1 MEVMMKKLNWRL
13 VLIVTILFFA
23 GESLLLAQAGRGV
36 GRLGGVILDENDQPI
51 EGARV
56 VMTFIQEAAGGLQ
69 MDTKTNKKGEWSFIG
84 LGSGKWSLMASADGY
99 APYTQEVVV
108 SQLEKNPRLTIKLK
122 KVTTGTPII
131 EDESSL
137 KLLDEGNEF
146 FKEGKYD
153 TALTLYQEFLEKN
166 PAAYQVL
173 LNIGDCYREKGEID
187 KAMETYQQVIE
198 KARDDRAMGI
208 NMKAKALAAIG
219 LVYLKQNNLEEAT
232 KYFKQSV
239 DTAPQD
245 EIVAFNV
252 AEVCFNNQQLDE
264 AQKYYELAASI
275 KPDWPDPLLKLGY
288 VFLNK
293 NDIPKAIEYFE
304 KFLKLE
310 PQDSPRVG
318 MVEQI
323 LQAIKK

>member
-1 MEVMMKKLNWRL
+1 MKKLNWRL

-122 KVTTGTPII
+122 KATTGTPII

-166 PAAYQVL
+166 PSAYQVL

>member
-1 MEVMMKKLNWRL
+1 
-13 VLIVTILFFA
+13 
-23 GESLLLAQAGRGV
+23 
-36 GRLGGVILDENDQPI
+36 
-51 EGARV
+51 
-56 VMTFIQEAAGGLQ
+56 
-69 MDTKTNKKGEWSFIG
+69 
-84 LGSGKWSLMASADGY
+84 
-99 APYTQEVVV
+99 
-108 SQLEKNPRLTIKLK
+108 
-122 KVTTGTPII
+122 
-131 EDESSL
+131 
-137 KLLDEGNEF
+137 
-146 FKEGKYD
+146 
-153 TALTLYQEFLEKN
+153 
-166 PAAYQVL
+166 
-173 LNIGDCYREKGEID
+173 
-187 KAMETYQQVIE
+187 METYQQVIE
-198 KARDDRAMGI
+198 KARDDRAMGV

>member
-1 MEVMMKKLNWRL
+1 MKKLNWRL

-166 PAAYQVL
+166 PSAYQVL
-173 LNIGDCYREKGEID
+173 LNIGDCYREKGELD

>member
-1 MEVMMKKLNWRL
+1 MMNKLKWRF
-13 VLIVTILFFA
+13 ISMVTILFFL
-23 GESLLLAQAGRGV
+23 GGSLLFAQAGRGV

-51 EGARV
+51 VGAKV
-56 VMTFIQEAAGGLQ
+56 VVTFIQEAAGGLQ
-69 MDTKTNKKGEWSFIG
+69 LEAKTNKKGEWSFIG
-84 LGSGKWSLMASADGY
+84 LGSGKWSLMASAEGY
-99 APYTQEVVV
+99 APYTQEVTV
-108 SQLEKNPRLTIKLK
+108 SQLEKNPRMTIKLK
-122 KVTTGTPII
+122 KAVAGMSII

-137 KLLDEGNEF
+137 KILDEGNEF
-146 FKEGKYD
+146 YKEGKYD
-153 TALTLYQEFLEKN
+153 TALALYEEFLEKN

-173 LNIGDCYREKGEID
+173 LNIGDCYREKGDTD
-187 KAMETYQQVIE
+187 KALETYQQVIE
-198 KARDDRAMGI
+198 KSKDDRAMGVS
-208 NMKAKALAAIG
+208 MKAKALAAMG

-245 EIVAFNV
+245 EVVAFNV

-264 AQKYYELAASI
+264 AQKYYELASSI
-275 KPDWPDPLLKLGY
+275 KPDWPDPVLKLGY

-293 NDIPKAIEYFE
+293 NDIPKATEYFE

-323 LQAIKK
+323 LQLIKK

>member
-1 MEVMMKKLNWRL
+1 
-13 VLIVTILFFA
+13 
-23 GESLLLAQAGRGV
+23 
-36 GRLGGVILDENDQPI
+36 VI
-51 EGARV
+51 
-56 VMTFIQEAAGGLQ
+56 TFIQEAAGGLQ

-122 KVTTGTPII
+122 KATTGTPII

>member
-1 MEVMMKKLNWRL
+1 MKKLNWRL

>member
-1 MEVMMKKLNWRL
+1 MNKLKWRF
-13 VLIVTILFFA
+13 ISMVTILFFFV
-23 GESLLLAQAGRGV
+23 GSLLFAQAGRGV

-51 EGARV
+51 VGAKV
-56 VMTFIQEAAGGLQ
+56 VVTFIQEAAGGLQ
-69 MDTKTNKKGEWSFIG
+69 LEAKTNKKGEWSFIG
-84 LGSGKWSLMASADGY
+84 LGSGKWSLMASAEGY
-99 APYTQEVVV
+99 APYTQEVTV
-108 SQLEKNPRLTIKLK
+108 SQLEKNPRMTIKLK
-122 KVTTGTPII
+122 KAVAGMSII

-137 KLLDEGNEF
+137 KILDEGNEF
-146 FKEGKYD
+146 YKEGKYD
-153 TALTLYQEFLEKN
+153 TALALYEEFLEKN

-173 LNIGDCYREKGEID
+173 LNIGDCYREKGDTD
-187 KAMETYQQVIE
+187 KALETYQQVIE
-198 KARDDRAMGI
+198 KSKDDRAMGVS
-208 NMKAKALAAIG
+208 MKAKALAAMG

-245 EIVAFNV
+245 EVVAFNV

-264 AQKYYELAASI
+264 AQKYYELASSI
-275 KPDWPDPLLKLGY
+275 KPDWPDPVLKLGY

-293 NDIPKAIEYFE
+293 NDIPKATEYFE

-323 LQAIKK
+323 LQLIKK